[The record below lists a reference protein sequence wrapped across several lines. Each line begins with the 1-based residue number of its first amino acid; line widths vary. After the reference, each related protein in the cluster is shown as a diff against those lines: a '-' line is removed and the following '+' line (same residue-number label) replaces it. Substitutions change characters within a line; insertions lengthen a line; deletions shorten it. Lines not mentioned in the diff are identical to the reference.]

1 MGRVLDAKGDA
12 ITKNKENIENELYF
26 KYLKTMHSQ
35 KDVGLS
41 SIRKPTKKG
50 KVLLIDDEW
59 DKGWSDILQNALTK
73 DGLRFDLFDYNYKD
87 KTQFNLY
94 MQIQKKIKEFD
105 PDVVVLDLRLSQ
117 NDHENDDIDSYT
129 GIKILQKIH
138 EINAGIQV
146 IMLTA
151 TSKSTILEKLY
162 EKKILGYVKKEHPE
176 DKNIDTIENINK
188 FIRLIDEGLKRK
200 YLKSIWDIK
209 QKINTVLEYDIFNQ
223 YNLNFDKYEKYL
235 NILKNENVFIFD
247 ILDSN
252 NKNSLA
258 YASLSMARFLEAI
271 LSIFIIENKN
281 TFWDD
286 EECKETTVYKQLQS
300 LIEKLDS
307 EHSAKQIINSDLNN
321 LIYKRNKYLH
331 ANKNIEF
338 SKTEIPE
345 WFELLNKII
354 SIIENPPNL
363 KMYNKGDINNLINK
377 FN

>member
-1 MGRVLDAKGDA
+1 M
-12 ITKNKENIENELYF
+12 
-26 KYLKTMHSQ
+26 
-35 KDVGLS
+35 
-41 SIRKPTKKG
+41 
-50 KVLLIDDEW
+50 
-59 DKGWSDILQNALTK
+59 
-73 DGLRFDLFDYNYKD
+73 
-87 KTQFNLY
+87 
-94 MQIQKKIKEFD
+94 
-105 PDVVVLDLRLSQ
+105 
-117 NDHENDDIDSYT
+117 
-129 GIKILQKIH
+129 
-138 EINAGIQV
+138 
-146 IMLTA
+146 
-151 TSKSTILEKLY
+151 
-162 EKKILGYVKKEHPE
+162 
-176 DKNIDTIENINK
+176 
-188 FIRLIDEGLKRK
+188 
-200 YLKSIWDIK
+200 
-209 QKINTVLEYDIFNQ
+209 
-223 YNLNFDKYEKYL
+223 
-235 NILKNENVFIFD
+235 FIFD

-377 FN
+377 FK